1 MPMKETCPTCGGSG
15 QICFF
20 QGVSRLL
27 LSSEECPS
35 CTGLGFVRAD
45 DSEKPQKSKKTAPK
59 KSNLKG
65 EINE

>member
-1 MPMKETCPTCGGSG
+1 MKETCPTCGGSG

-20 QGVSRLL
+20 QGVSHFL

-45 DSEKPQKSKKTAPK
+45 DSKKPQKSKKTVPK